1 MPFHPPIPEDR
12 KSKRKDETAQGLK
25 LVAEAEK
32 MMHFAFVMPSC
43 VFIGWLIGAWLE
55 SRLHQHWLL
64 IAGIL
69 LGCVSGLV
77 YVIQQ
82 AIETEKR
89 SCKIEAKLEEQS
101 KLEEQT
107 KPSPIDLP
115 NKER

>member
-1 MPFHPPIPEDR
+1 MPFQSPIPENR
-12 KSKRKDETAQGLK
+12 KRKDEAAQGLK

-89 SCKIEAKLEEQS
+89 SCRIEAKQAAQA

-107 KPSPIDLP
+107 KPSPGD
-115 NKER
+115 KD